1 MIDVV
6 IRETHD
12 VASGIR
18 SFELAR
24 EDGRPLPPFGPG
36 AHIDVHLPGTLTR
49 QYSLC
54 GEAGRTDTYMIAVL
68 KAAESR
74 GGSHAL
80 HELKKGDRLVIDEP
94 RNHFALVDAA
104 DHSVL
109 IAGGIGVTPLLAMA
123 EHLAAT
129 NQSFEL
135 HYCIRSRPAA
145 AFLDRLQSAVPSDR
159 FFLHCDDAERPD
171 PIDFALVC
179 RAPTPGRHLY
189 VCGPAGFM
197 EAALGAAKQAG
208 WPEENLHREYF
219 AATQPQGIVAG
230 SFRVKLARS
239 GQSLEVQPDQSVVE
253 ALAAHGVV
261 VPVSCEQGIC
271 GTCVTRVLAGEPEH
285 HDYYLT
291 NAERERGDQFTPC
304 CSRAKSA
311 ELVLDL

>member
-1 MIDVV
+1 MIDVI
-6 IRETHD
+6 IRRIHD

-18 SFELAR
+18 SFELATQ
-24 EDGRPLPPFGPG
+24 DGRPLPQFAPG

-54 GEAGRTDTYMIAVL
+54 GEAGRTDRYVIAVL
-68 KAAESR
+68 KAANSR

-80 HELKKGDRLVIDEP
+80 HGLKEGDRLVIDGP
-94 RNHFALVDAA
+94 RNHFAMVAA
-104 DHSVL
+104 ANQSVL
-109 IAGGIGVTPLLAMA
+109 IAGGIGITPLLTMA

-129 NQSFEL
+129 DQPFEL
-135 HYCIRSRPAA
+135 HYCVRSRPAA
-145 AFLDRLQSAVPSDR
+145 AFLDRLQSAVPSGG
-159 FFLHCDDAERPD
+159 FFLHCDDAEP
-171 PIDFALVC
+171 PGAIDFAAVC
-179 RAPTPGRHLY
+179 RTPTPGKHLY
-189 VCGPAGFM
+189 VCGPSGFM
-197 EAALGAAKQAG
+197 EAALRAAKQAG

-219 AATQPQGIVAG
+219 AATPSQGIVAG
-230 SFRVKLARS
+230 GFRVKLARS
-239 GQSLEVQPDQSVVE
+239 GRNLDVGPDQSVVE

-304 CSRAKSA
+304 CSRAKSE